1 MGWLRRS
8 IVLVYRNIGIIVSVN
23 AFHYSSLMYTS
34 PILTTLSPSLVS
46 STDFM
51 PQFEVGQQELIDI
64 HHYTYL
70 IDLCSLGKAP
80 ERLAKIVYDVNSYLV
95 GHIYFSTQNRN
106 NYHKMMSRDQ
116 FGNTKRYMSEFC
128 KNFLTVEWFSEY
140 VGLGFSEINPKE
152 KDINSL
158 TQTGEYQCNMALK
171 CAARDNVSSFLTHF
185 HFLSQLQ
192 CFTETN

>member
-1 MGWLRRS
+1 
-8 IVLVYRNIGIIVSVN
+8 
-23 AFHYSSLMYTS
+23 
-34 PILTTLSPSLVS
+34 
-46 STDFM
+46 M

-158 TQTGEYQCNMALK
+158 TQTGENQYNMALK
-171 CAARDNVSSFLTHF
+171 CTATESASSFLTHF
-185 HFLSQLQ
+185 HFFLHLQ